1 MELSPIFRRKK
12 DTFEFNQICHA
23 RRLHQDSWY
32 FYFMINEM
40 KIVLLFIIFIGELGA
55 RVMFYLNY
63 EDSVVRK

>member
-1 MELSPIFRRKK
+1 MELSQIFRRSK

-23 RRLHQDSWY
+23 PRLHQDSWY

-40 KIVLLFIIFIGELGA
+40 KIVLLFIIFIGEMGA